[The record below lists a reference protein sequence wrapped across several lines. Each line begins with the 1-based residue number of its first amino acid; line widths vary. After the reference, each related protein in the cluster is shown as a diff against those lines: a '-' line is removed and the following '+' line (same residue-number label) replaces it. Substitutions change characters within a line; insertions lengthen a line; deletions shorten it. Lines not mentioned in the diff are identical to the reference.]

1 MLERDP
7 EAIPHRPAPAR
18 AKDTDGESAPSSIH
32 AQLMRLQR
40 TIGNAGVA
48 TLLQRNTEAEEEV
61 SPVKELM
68 NGGGGRALDEP
79 TRSFMESRLGADFGD
94 VRVHTGA
101 KATEAARSVQAHAY
115 TVGSDLVFQDGQ
127 FNPSST
133 DGRKMLAHELTHV
146 VQQRSGP
153 VDGTPAPGGISI
165 SDPSDRF
172 ERAAEA
178 SAERVVSGEK
188 ASPQPPGAGTGIQR
202 QEAGEEEEEQLQ
214 AAAVQRQESDEA
226 EGEEQEELQASS
238 VQRQGEEE
246 EESEEL

>member
-1 MLERDP
+1 MFERDP
-7 EAIPHRPAPAR
+7 ESLPNRPVPAR
-18 AKDTDGESAPSSIH
+18 TKDAGGGSAPDSLH

-40 TIGNAGVA
+40 TIGNAGVT
-48 TLLQRNTEAEEEV
+48 TLLQRSTEAEDEV

-68 NGGGGRALDEP
+68 NSGGGSALDEP
-79 TRSFMESRLGADFGD
+79 TRNFMESRMGADFSD

-115 TVGSDLVFQDGQ
+115 TVGSDVVFQDGQ

-133 DGRKMLAHELTHV
+133 DGKKMLAHELTHV

-172 ERAAEA
+172 EQAAEA
-178 SAERVVSGEK
+178 SAERVVSGDTA
-188 ASPQPPGAGTGIQR
+188 ASPQPAGAG
-202 QEAGEEEEEQLQ
+202 AG
-214 AAAVQRQESDEA
+214 VQREETPEA
-226 EGEEQEELQASS
+226 EEEELQASAI
-238 VQRQGEEE
+238 QRQESGEMEEE
-246 EESEEL
+246 EL

>member
-1 MLERDP
+1 MFERDP
-7 EAIPHRPAPAR
+7 EALPHRSAPSR
-18 AKDTDGESAPSSIH
+18 AKDTNGESAPSSIH
-32 AQLMRLQR
+32 AQLMKLQR

-68 NGGGGRALDEP
+68 SAGGGRALDEP
-79 TRSFMESRLGADFGD
+79 TRSFMESRLGADFSD

-133 DGRKMLAHELTHV
+133 DGKKMLAHELTHV

-153 VDGTPAPGGISI
+153 VEGTPAPGGISI

-178 SAERVVSGEK
+178 SAERVVSGEA
-188 ASPQPPGAGTGIQR
+188 ASPQPAGAGGVQREEAPGA
-202 QEAGEEEEEQLQ
+202 EE
-214 AAAVQRQESDEA
+214 
-226 EGEEQEELQASS
+226 EELQANA
-238 VQRQGEEE
+238 VQREESGETEEDEEE
-246 EESEEL
+246 L